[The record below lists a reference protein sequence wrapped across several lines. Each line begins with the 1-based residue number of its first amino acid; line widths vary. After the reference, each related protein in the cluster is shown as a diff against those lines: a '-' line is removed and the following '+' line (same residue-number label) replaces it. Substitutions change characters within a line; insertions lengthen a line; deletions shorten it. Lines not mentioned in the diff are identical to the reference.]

1 MRNFL
6 NILASGA
13 RSLSFAPTMQ
23 MPKFDDD
30 DEPLHFSSARTP
42 RTPRTPA
49 EIMRA
54 AWEDVGARMWEAVRE
69 VEKEYGEQLAK

>member
-1 MRNFL
+1 MRRFL

-13 RSLSFAPTMQ
+13 RSFSFAPTME
-23 MPKFDDD
+23 MPKFDD
-30 DEPLHFSSARTP
+30 EPLPFSRA

-54 AWEDVGARMWEAVRE
+54 AWEDVGSRMWEAVRE
-69 VEKEYGEQLAK
+69 VEKEYGSQSAN

>member
-13 RSLSFAPTMQ
+13 RSFSFAPTMQ

-30 DEPLHFSSARTP
+30 DEPLPFSSA
-42 RTPRTPA
+42 RTPA

-69 VEKEYGEQLAK
+69 VEKEYGEQFTK